1 MSKFDLGDKVRA
13 KDPTLIKYYKYYGWE
28 EESPLGTIIKVGPYG
43 YTVDFGPVK
52 DVLFG
57 KDLKFVEKR

>member
-1 MSKFDLGDKVRA
+1 MSKFKLGDKVSL
-13 KDPTLIKYYKYYGWE
+13 KDPKQIKYYRWDG
-28 EESPLGTIIKVGPYG
+28 ESPKGTIIQVGPYG

-52 DVLFG
+52 EVLFG